1 MKGKGAGTGAEIGRQ
16 CLLTLEKGE
25 QGRKNGVGRVSDY
38 SAPLRKPQ
46 QG

>member
-1 MKGKGAGTGAEIGRQ
+1 MKGEGAGTGAEIGRQ
-16 CLLTLEKGE
+16 CLLDPEKGE
-25 QGRKNGVGRVSDY
+25 QEENGVGRVSDY